1 VLEVVL
7 VVVDEQG
14 QELAVGE
21 VAEGVWWG
29 QGGGRGG
36 EVVGA
41 DEAVDGVAGVWVVGG
56 EEGEV
61 WVEFLEEGGDWLREV

>member
-1 VLEVVL
+1 MLEVVL

-21 VAEGVWWG
+21 VVEGVWWG
-29 QGGGRGG
+29 QGVGGGRGGGG

-41 DEAVDGVAGVWVVGG
+41 D
-56 EEGEV
+56 
-61 WVEFLEEGGDWLREV
+61 